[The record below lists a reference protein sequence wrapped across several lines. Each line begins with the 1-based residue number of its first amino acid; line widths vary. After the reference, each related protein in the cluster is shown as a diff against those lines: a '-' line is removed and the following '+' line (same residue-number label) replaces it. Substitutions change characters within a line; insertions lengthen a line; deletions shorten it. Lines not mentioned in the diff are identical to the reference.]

1 MGLSIKSFGSSSL
14 ARLIRSAQVLLVLL
28 AGCSS
33 IPAVPPGTVRFDL
46 AADPSTLDPLFIHP
60 DAASVEEQVARLL
73 FEPFIDLDTRN
84 RPVPEL
90 LSVIPTAANGGVSR
104 DGRTITYRLRRGVRW
119 SDGVPVTSED
129 VLFTLH
135 AILDPR
141 NPILSH
147 EGYDLIDRASA
158 PDAHTVVVHLRHAWA
173 PAVMSFF
180 SYGGFSP
187 QFVLPA
193 HVLAREAPLAQA
205 PFGSAPSV
213 VDGPYRFVSWRR
225 GDRIELAANSRY
237 WRGTPRVARLD
248 LRIVAD
254 PQTNLVLLRSGEI
267 DWNLLA
273 PVQWA
278 LVRGTPHVDFVRVPT
293 AVVAGI
299 SMNTAHPPLDDVR
312 VRRAIAMSIDRA
324 GIVRRITLGQYVVTN
339 MIQPIFSWAFDPSV
353 REPAYDPHAADALL
367 DAAGWRRGP
376 DGVRT
381 KNGRPLD
388 LVYVAFPETASGVR
402 IAAEVQQEL
411 QLRGIAVEIKS
422 ISNAQLFMPVTGTLA
437 RGAYDLAYVP
447 WTMGADPDD
456 STVLGCGAPSN
467 YMHWCNRD
475 VDALE
480 RQALAATSQTQRT
493 SLYARI
499 ARVVAAQVPILYL
512 FDAQY
517 IYAYRDALRGFH
529 PNAFLPT
536 ENAYDWSLGPVNAK
550 DSRNSRTASVSLSS
564 CSGFALSWRCG
575 NADVSSS
582 SMCSRTAAW
591 NSRAFSG
598 KLSSSVDFSIESSWN
613 RSTSASAVSS

>member
-1 MGLSIKSFGSSSL
+1 MSIKIFGIASL
-14 ARLIRSAQVLLVLL
+14 SRLIHSAQGLL
-28 AGCSS
+28 AALALAACTGVPA
-33 IPAVPPGTVRFDL
+33 IPAGTVRFDL
-46 AADPSTLDPLFIHP
+46 AADPTTLDPLFAHP
-60 DAASVEEQVARLL
+60 DAASVEQQVARLM
-73 FEPFIDLDTRN
+73 FEPFIDLDAHN

-90 LSVIPTAANGGVSR
+90 LSVIPTTANGGVSP
-104 DGRTITYRLRRGVRW
+104 DDRTITYHLRPNVCW
-119 SDGVPVTSED
+119 SDGVPVTSAD

-141 NPILSH
+141 NPVLSH
-147 EGYDLIDRASA
+147 EGYDLIDRAWA
-158 PDAHTVVVHLRHAWA
+158 PNAHTVVFHLQRAWA
-173 PAVMSFF
+173 PAVMTYF
-180 SYGGFSP
+180 SYGFSP

-193 HVLAREAPLAQA
+193 HVLRGETPLAQA
-205 PFGSAPSV
+205 PFGAAPSV
-213 VDGPYRFVSWRR
+213 VDGPYRFVSWVR
-225 GDRIELAANSRY
+225 GDRIELAANPRY
-237 WRGTPRVARLD
+237 WRGRPHVAHLD

-278 LVRGTPHVDFVRVPT
+278 VVRGTPHVKFVRVPT

-299 SMNTAHPPLDDVR
+299 SMNAAHPPLDDVR

-324 GIVRRITLGQYVVTN
+324 GITRRITLGQYLVTN
-339 MIQPIFSWAFDPSV
+339 MLQPVFSWAFDPSV

-367 DAAGWRRGP
+367 DAAGWRRGS
-376 DGVRT
+376 DGVRE
-381 KNGRPLD
+381 KDGKRLD

-402 IAAEVQQEL
+402 VAAEVQQEL
-411 QLRGIAVEIKS
+411 LARGISVEIKS

-456 STVLGCGAPSN
+456 STVLRCGAASN
-467 YMHWCNRD
+467 YMHWCDRS

-480 RQALAATSQTQRT
+480 RRALAATSQRERK

-499 ARVVAAQVPILYL
+499 ARIVAAQVPILYL

-517 IYAYRDALRGFH
+517 IYAYRDRLRGFH

-536 ENAYDWSLGPVNAK
+536 ENAYDWSLAPVKAN
-550 DSRNSRTASVSLSS
+550 DSRNSRAFGG
-564 CSGFALSWRCG
+564 GFPRARY
-575 NADVSSS
+575 VE
-582 SMCSRTAAW
+582 TAAL
-591 NSRAFSG
+591 RFFEDG
-598 KLSSSVDFSIESSWN
+598 
-613 RSTSASAVSS
+613 RSLARRP